1 MEQGLPHDARAAADA
16 RVDAAFIIAIVSAIA
31 LLSLGLL
38 GADRELET
46 EARESLERQR
56 EIEAADARSFEAHL
70 AAYFHG
76 A

>member
-16 RVDAAFIIAIVSAIA
+16 RVDAVIIAIVSAIA